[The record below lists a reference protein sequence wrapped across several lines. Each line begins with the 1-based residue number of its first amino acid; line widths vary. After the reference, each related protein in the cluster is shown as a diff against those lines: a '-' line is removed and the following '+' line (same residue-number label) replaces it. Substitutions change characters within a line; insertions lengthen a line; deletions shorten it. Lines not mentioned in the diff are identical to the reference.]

1 MLDKDNNIKEINDYT
16 KEIPATISI
25 NSNNTG
31 DFSISDEISSFY
43 LNKAKSNIEKTDDI
57 EKEEIIFYYDIEKN
71 KRYAYVDIVLNNSY
85 TTDNL
90 HYEYEIQENNI

>member
-25 NSNNTG
+25 NNHNTG
-31 DFSISDEISSFY
+31 DFSISDEISNFY